1 MIIKEFFRI
10 REDGVKLCRLYSD
23 LGVYI
28 KKVGTS
34 EIYEEVFD
42 IENAPFKYIETYN
55 KIKDKEDIVT
65 PEDDI
70 IIDDG
75 DKELTS
81 DEIAT
86 MLEEVF

>member
-1 MIIKEFFRI
+1 MIIKEFFRT

-42 IENAPFKYIETYN
+42 VENAPFK
-55 KIKDKEDIVT
+55 
-65 PEDDI
+65 
-70 IIDDG
+70 
-75 DKELTS
+75 
-81 DEIAT
+81 
-86 MLEEVF
+86 